1 MGSEAHCVSL
11 SCRLTAV
18 LFSLVVAKII
28 PQQLLDPVYVDG
40 VFFFF
45 FSLIIFSLTQPL
57 SISIHSSR
65 LLLSVDISDLTY
77 LPPEGSLRLFALGC
91 LYG

>member
-40 VFFFF
+40 GFF
-45 FSLIIFSLTQPL
+45 FSF
-57 SISIHSSR
+57 
-65 LLLSVDISDLTY
+65 LLSYS
-77 LPPEGSLRLFALGC
+77 P
-91 LYG
+91 

>member
-1 MGSEAHCVSL
+1 MSL

-40 VFFFF
+40 VFFF

>member
-40 VFFFF
+40 VFFF

>member
-40 VFFFF
+40 VFFFL
-45 FSLIIFSLTQPL
+45 FSYHILPDAALVYLHPQQQTSAL
-57 SISIHSSR
+57 SR
-65 LLLSVDISDLTY
+65 Y
-77 LPPEGSLRLFALGC
+77 L
-91 LYG
+91 

>member
-40 VFFFF
+40 VFFF

-77 LPPEGSLRLFALGC
+77 LPPEGSLRLFALGS